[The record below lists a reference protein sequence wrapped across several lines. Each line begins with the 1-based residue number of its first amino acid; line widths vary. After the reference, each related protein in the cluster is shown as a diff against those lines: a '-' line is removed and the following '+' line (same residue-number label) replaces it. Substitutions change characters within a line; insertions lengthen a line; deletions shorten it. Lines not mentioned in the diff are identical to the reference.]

1 MTPVLIEH
9 LNNWIGNN
17 TQVVDL
23 PISKD
28 TLLVTDIKRPGK
40 KIRVSK
46 LLCRISISDLHN
58 DLISENS
65 IYQLKEEIDESTWK
79 PPISDTPPCA
89 LIPNN
94 FQKMKDRYKQMCGC
108 KISVIIFSMQAPL
121 NRYWLEHLNLLRE
134 QARDK
139 GVNISH

>member
-58 DLISENS
+58 DLLSENS

-79 PPISDTPPCA
+79 PLISDTPLCA

-94 FQKMKDRYKQMCGC
+94 FQK
-108 KISVIIFSMQAPL
+108 
-121 NRYWLEHLNLLRE
+121 
-134 QARDK
+134 
-139 GVNISH
+139 